1 MQTQPL
7 QDSTVAT
14 WQLCVALLAS
24 VGAAVAGA
32 TLVVLWGAA
41 VLVRATVVVVSSA
54 TVVVTA
60 VVVLGATVLVLGA
73 AVVVVG
79 TSVVVVGAS
88 VVVNSG
94 AGVSML
100 KRSSQA
106 ASQWSLQRLQQFFPL
121 QWLCPQLAQ
130 VTPWEAPP
138 FLH

>member
-41 VLVRATVVVVSSA
+41 VLVGATVVGTTVVVVSSA

-60 VVVLGATVLVLGA
+60 VVVLGATVLVVGA
-73 AVVVVG
+73 A
-79 TSVVVVGAS
+79 VVVVGAS
-88 VVVNSG
+88 VVVVSG